1 MLEQAVEHADVHDRP
16 SKRKAST
23 FRRVWR
29 FLRAPERRWL
39 WYVVAGLVYVVIQ
52 ILPLPGF
59 SSDGQRALAVAG
71 VAAFLWVTSAVPS
84 AITGIVVLFLL
95 PFTGAMSNED
105 TYAYFGNHAVFLVLG
120 VFILAS
126 PIMRSGLS
134 SRIALWAVADFGR
147 SPGTLVTSV
156 MWIGALM
163 SFVISEHAVAAML
176 FPIVTAIVSAAD
188 VKPGSKFG
196 LAAFLALAWGA
207 VIGGTATL
215 LGGARAPL
223 AMGILS
229 TTTGE
234 TISFLEWILYALPIA
249 LVLLLVSHV
258 LLLRLGNREPLS
270 LDGARSFLEE
280 RTAQLGPVSQ
290 REKTIAAIMIVTIVL
305 WIVQGDA
312 WGLDNIA
319 LLGVLLAFGS
329 RVAHWGEVEEDVN
342 WGIFVM
348 YGSAIALSAAL
359 RDTGAA
365 QSLAQYLLDAQLDS
379 PWIVFAIIVV
389 MAMGLTE
396 IMSNAASVAV
406 LMPVALVI
414 SENYGLSSIA
424 VTLGVAVPAGLAFLI
439 PVSTPAIALIMASE
453 HVRPVEVITRGL
465 WLKLFGLIVFLTM
478 AVLYWPLLGLMVFGH

>member
-1 MLEQAVEHADVHDRP
+1 MYKSATDPVD
-16 SKRKAST
+16 SSST
-23 FRRVWR
+23 LTARLKLTLQRGWRVS
-29 FLRAPERRWL
+29 RAPQHRWL
-39 WYVVAGLVYVVIQ
+39 WYIIAALVYGAIQ
-52 ILPLPGF
+52 IAPLPGF
-59 SSDGQRALAVAG
+59 SAEGQRALAVTG
-71 VAAFLWVTSAVPS
+71 VAAFLWVTNAVPS

-95 PFTGAMSNED
+95 PFTGVLTGEE

-134 SRIALWAVADFGR
+134 SRVALWAVAHFGR
-147 SPGTLVTSV
+147 SPGALVTSV

-176 FPIVTAIVSAAD
+176 FPIVTEIVRAAD

-229 TTTGE
+229 DTTGE
-234 TISFLEWILYALPIA
+234 TIGFLEWTLYAVPAA
-249 LVLLLVSHV
+249 LVLLLISHV
-258 LLLRLGNREPLS
+258 MLWRLGNHEALS
-270 LDGARSFLEE
+270 LDDARTLLEAQ
-280 RTAQLGPVSQ
+280 TARLGPVSA
-290 REKTIAAIMIVTIVL
+290 REKTIGAIMLVTIAL
-305 WIVQGDA
+305 WVTLGDA

-319 LLGVLLAFGS
+319 LLGVLLAFGL
-329 RVAHWGEVEEDVN
+329 RVAHWDEVEADVN
-342 WGIFVM
+342 WGIFIM

-365 QSLAQYLLDAQLDS
+365 QSVAQHLLDADIES
-379 PWIVFAIIVV
+379 PVLIFAIIALL
-389 MAMGLTE
+389 AMSLTE

-406 LMPVALVI
+406 LMPIALVI
-414 SENYGLSSIA
+414 SENYGISSVA
-424 VTLGVAVPAGLAFLI
+424 VTLGVAIPAGLAFLV
-439 PVSTPAIALIMASE
+439 PVSTPAIAIILASE
-453 HVRPVEVITRGL
+453 HVHAGDVIKRGI
-465 WLKLFGLIVFLTM
+465 WLKLLGLIVFLGL
-478 AVLYWPLLGLMVFGH
+478 ALLYWPLIGLVTFSP